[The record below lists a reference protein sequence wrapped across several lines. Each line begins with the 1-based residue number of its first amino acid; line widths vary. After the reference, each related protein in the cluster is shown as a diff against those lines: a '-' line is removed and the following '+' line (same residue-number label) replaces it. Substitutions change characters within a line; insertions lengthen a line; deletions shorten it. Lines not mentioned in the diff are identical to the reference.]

1 MKDWQSMRALVI
13 SDIHGNLHALEA
25 VLKVAQ
31 GCSGSGFD
39 EIWNLGDLVGYGAHP
54 NEVIDT
60 LRASPARRVLHVRGN
75 HDRVCCGLSSSQ
87 GFNPVA
93 ALAALWTR
101 QHLRPENR
109 EWLRALPMGPIE
121 AGRGVLC
128 VHGSPLHEDQ
138 YIASMRD
145 AWIPL
150 RRMPAEVAFFGHTHL
165 QGAFSCRGESWSEDA
180 PAYTEGSRD
189 EVQQFTLAMLAGSRY
204 LINPG
209 GVGQP
214 RDGDW
219 RAAFA
224 IYEQS
229 ERQVTFYRTP
239 YDVAA
244 AQGAIRA
251 AGLPE
256 RLAARLTTGR

>member
-1 MKDWQSMRALVI
+1 MRALVI

-25 VLKVAQ
+25 VLQAARS
-31 GCSGSGFD
+31 CSGRGFD
-39 EIWNLGDLVGYGAHP
+39 ELWNLGDAVGYGARP
-54 NEVIDT
+54 NEVIDL
-60 LRASPARRVLHVRGN
+60 LRSTEAKRILHVRGN

-93 ALAALWTR
+93 ALAAGWTR

-109 EWLRALPMGPIE
+109 EWLRALPMGPIQ
-121 AGRGVLC
+121 ASNRALC
-128 VHGSPLHEDQ
+128 AHGSPLHEDQ

-150 RRMPAEVAFFGHTHL
+150 QRMPLELAFFGHTHL
-165 QGAFSCRGESWSEDA
+165 QGAFSRRGEFWSEDHPEYPSDA
-180 PAYTEGSRD
+180 REQL
-189 EVQQFTLAMLAGSRY
+189 QQFTLPVPSGARY

-224 IYEQS
+224 IYDQS
-229 ERQVTFYRTP
+229 NEQVTFFRTP
-239 YDVAA
+239 YDLAA
-244 AQGAIRA
+244 AQAAIRE

-256 RLAARLTTGR
+256 RLASRLSAGK

>member
-1 MKDWQSMRALVI
+1 MRALVV

-25 VLKVAQ
+25 VLQAARSRI
-31 GCSGSGFD
+31 GRGFD
-39 EIWNLGDLVGYGAHP
+39 ELWNLGDAVGYGASP
-54 NEVIDT
+54 NEVIDL
-60 LRASPARRVLHVRGN
+60 LRSTQVKRILHVRGN

-93 ALAALWTR
+93 ALAAGWTR
-101 QHLRPENR
+101 KHLRPENR
-109 EWLRALPMGPIE
+109 EWLRSLPMGPIH
-121 AGRGVLC
+121 ASNRALC

-150 RRMPAEVAFFGHTHL
+150 QRMPVELAFFGHTHL
-165 QGAFSCRGESWSEDA
+165 QGAFSCRGELWSEDH
-180 PAYTEGSRD
+180 PNYPVESR
-189 EVQQFTLAMLAGSRY
+189 EQVQQFTLPVQSGARY

-224 IYEQS
+224 IYDQS
-229 ERQVTFYRTP
+229 NEQVTFFRTP

-244 AQGAIRA
+244 AQAAIRE

-256 RLAARLTTGR
+256 RLASRLSTGK